1 MFKTVGEIAIAAVLS
16 VITVYLFHQRK
27 GVRPRHRGFQLLL
40 TGLCLVCLGAW
51 LDALEVQKM
60 TALPAVV
67 RDSEEF
73 VELVIGYLSG
83 ILLVGTGL
91 SLWVPALA
99 RYQRE
104 VAARLR
110 VEHDLAGSREELESR
125 NESLQVLND
134 LAGRLHRNLDATS
147 VARETIDVLLGY
159 SQPPLVAVYLLE
171 PDGHR
176 LRLIADHGFDE
187 ETRALGATLPVE
199 GSLSGRAIR
208 EGRLLTTQEL
218 GDDDRPEQKVQ
229 SALVER
235 GIHSAVVIP
244 LAYQDR
250 ALGTINLVYQKP
262 QPFREAELETLR
274 AIGQSVSLALA
285 NARHVVGLEHQ
296 AFHDSLTGLA
306 NRAQLHRDFK
316 AFRSG
321 AGERARAGLILIDLD
336 RFKEVNEALGHQVGD
351 ELLVRVGERLHEALL
366 RRPAVV
372 SRLGGDEFAVLLP
385 GIDSVR
391 EAEDVAQEVLAAIQ
405 RPHEVS
411 RMTLVIGASL
421 GVAVSPDHGP
431 DSSSLL
437 RCSDIAM
444 YHAKQT
450 AGGVAVYSQDLDRHT
465 PERLALMADLA
476 RAVRDGDLVLHFQ
489 PKVALGDSRVVGF
502 EALLRW
508 NHPRLGILEPGQF
521 IPMAEVGDVINPL
534 TYWVVEHALGQ
545 LGPWNEGNQHY
556 TMSVNLSVRNL
567 LDNECERRLNEIIS
581 GSGVDPSRIELEL
594 TETALMR
601 EPELAMAVLQRI
613 AATGV
618 RLAIDDFGTGYS
630 SLLYLKRLPVSTLK
644 IDRTF
649 VRDML
654 RDERNLAIVRS
665 TVGLAHSLG
674 LGVVAEGVEDR
685 ATGEALLEMG
695 CDHAQGFFFA
705 RPEPAEVIGRLLAN
719 L

>member
-1 MFKTVGEIAIAAVLS
+1 MFKTVAEIAIAAVLS
-16 VITVYLFHQRK
+16 LITAYLFHQRK
-27 GVRPRHRGFQLLL
+27 GVRPKHRGFELLL
-40 TGLCLVCLGAW
+40 TGLCLVSLAAW
-51 LDALEVQKM
+51 LDALEVQNL
-60 TALPAVV
+60 TWLPAVI
-67 RDSEEF
+67 RESEEF
-73 VELVIGYLSG
+73 VELVVGYLSG

-110 VEHDLAGSREELESR
+110 VERDLAGSRKELESR

-134 LAGRLHRNLDATS
+134 LAGRLHRNLDVAS
-147 VARETIDVLLGY
+147 VAREAVDVLLGY
-159 SQPPLVAVYLLE
+159 SKPPRVAVYLLE
-171 PDGHR
+171 ADRRR
-176 LRLIADHGFDE
+176 LRLVADHGFDE

-199 GSLSGRAIR
+199 GSLSGQAIQ
-208 EGRLLTTQEL
+208 EGRLITSLEL
-218 GDDDRPEQKVQ
+218 SDDDRPEQNVR

-235 GIHSAVVIP
+235 GIHSGVVIP

-250 ALGTINLVYQKP
+250 PLGTINLVYEEP
-262 QPFREAELETLR
+262 QVFSEAELETLR

-285 NARHVVGLEHQ
+285 NSRHLAGLEHQ

-306 NRAQLHRDFK
+306 NRARLHQEFA
-316 AFRSG
+316 AFRRT

-351 ELLVRVGERLHEALL
+351 ELLVRVGERLHEVLQ
-366 RRPAVV
+366 RRLAVV

-385 GIDSVR
+385 GIGSVR
-391 EAEDVAQEVLAAIQ
+391 EAESMAREVLAAIQ

-421 GVAVSPDHGP
+421 GVAVSPDHGL
-431 DSSSLL
+431 DSSALL

-444 YHAKQT
+444 YHAKHT
-450 AGGVAVYSQDLDRHT
+450 AVGVTVYSEELDRHT

-476 RAVRDGDLVLHFQ
+476 RAVRDGDLILHFQ
-489 PKVALGDSRVVGF
+489 PKVALGDSHVVGF

-508 NHPRLGILEPGQF
+508 KHPRLGVLEPGQF
-521 IPMAEVGDVINPL
+521 IPMAEVGAVINPL

-545 LGPWNEGNQHY
+545 LGPWNEGDKHY

-567 LDNECERRLNEIIS
+567 LDSKCERRLNEIIS

-601 EPELAMAVLQRI
+601 EPELAMSVLQRI
-613 AATGV
+613 AASGV

-630 SLLYLKRLPVSTLK
+630 SLVYLKRLPISTLK

-654 RDERNLAIVRS
+654 KDERNLAIVRS

-685 ATGEALLEMG
+685 ATGDALLAMG

-705 RPEPAEVIGRLLAN
+705 RPQPAEVIGRLLAS